1 MLRAMAS
8 WFGSYAPLA
17 ALATLVVGGAGCG
30 NDAAPAELHVDITP
44 SRDDLQGFEE
54 IRGTVTFPAPVP
66 AGKVA
71 RLLVT
76 RSRPTS
82 LDDADASGS
91 ATASI
96 AAPTMTFTI
105 RRIVHADYTLLVW
118 VDLDGNGQLGSGDLA
133 GYYAGATTAPVQS
146 PAAAQLVSATNLVVA
161 DFGIGPLP

>member
-71 RLLVT
+71 RLLVK

-96 AAPTMTFTI
+96 AAPTM
-105 RRIVHADYTLLVW
+105 LVW